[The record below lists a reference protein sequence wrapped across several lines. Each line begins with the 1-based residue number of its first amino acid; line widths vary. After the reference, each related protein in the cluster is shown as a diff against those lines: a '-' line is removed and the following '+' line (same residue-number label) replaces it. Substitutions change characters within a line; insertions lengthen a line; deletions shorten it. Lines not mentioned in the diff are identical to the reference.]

1 MKLKKLLIAS
11 LSILFIFII
20 AACSSD
26 SDTSSGDSG
35 DSGDKGEKIT
45 LNFWLF
51 GATGYEELAK
61 EYEKQHDNIE
71 IKIKTSETADHHNNL
86 FTALSAG
93 SGAPDIAALEL
104 DQLDRFRDAQDRFV
118 NLYDMG
124 ADEIKGEYLDWKW
137 EIAENDNG
145 EFLMGLPT
153 DIGPKGLYYRLDVF
167 EEAGLPTDPE
177 EVSAL
182 VATTEDFKNVAL
194 QIKEKTGKPMVAS
207 MEMMYRAQLDA
218 LEESYFDKDG
228 KLLIGES
235 GNGVKEAYDLAIEMN
250 ELGLVGNYAMWSAE
264 WANGVDNGDFAVELG
279 AAWFKGWMESN
290 APEATGEFNIATL
303 PTEYSGNWGGSY
315 ISIPKE
321 TEHAEEAYEF
331 VQWLVSPENQLN
343 SFKSNG
349 LFPSAPAVYD
359 MEEFTAASDDYF
371 GGQSTQTVFAQS
383 AQKIGMVYKGKDYT
397 SVHDEILAALVNSQA
412 GADPE
417 KEWKEAIKRIETK
430 LDR

>member
-11 LSILFIFII
+11 LSILFVFIV

-26 SDTSSGDSG
+26 NSSDDSDEAGGD
-35 DSGDKGEKIT
+35 GEKII
-45 LNFWLF
+45 LDFWLF
-51 GATGYEELAK
+51 GATGYEELVK
-61 EYEKQHDNIE
+61 EYEKQNENIK

-124 ADEIKGEYLDWKW
+124 ADDVKGEYLDWKW
-137 EIAENDNG
+137 EIAENDDG
-145 EFLMGLPT
+145 KFLMGLPT

-167 EEAGLPTDPE
+167 EEAGLPTTPE

-182 VATTEDFKNVAL
+182 IATPEDFKEAAI

-218 LEESYFDKDG
+218 LEESYFDKEG
-228 KLLIGES
+228 NLLIEES

-264 WANGVDNGDFAVELG
+264 WASGVDNGDFAVELG

-321 TEHAEEAYEF
+321 TKHAEEAYEF
-331 VQWLVSPENQLN
+331 VKWLVSPENQLE

-359 MEEFTAASDDYF
+359 MADFKEASDDYF
-371 GGQSTQTVFAQS
+371 GGQSTQTVFAES
-383 AQKIGMVYKGKDYT
+383 AQKIGKVYKGKDYT
-397 SVHDEILAALVNSQA
+397 SVHDEILAALVNSQD
-412 GADPE
+412 GADAE
-417 KEWKEAIKRIETK
+417 KEWTEAIKRIKTK

>member
-1 MKLKKLLIAS
+1 MKLKKLLITS
-11 LSILFIFII
+11 LFILFVLII

-26 SDTSSGDSG
+26 ESSDDSG
-35 DSGDKGEKIT
+35 ETGDDGEKIT
-45 LNFWLF
+45 LNFWMF

-61 EYEKQHDNIE
+61 EYEKQHENIK

-124 ADEIKGEYLDWKW
+124 ADEVKDEYLDWKW
-137 EIAENDNG
+137 EIAENDDG
-145 EFLMGLPT
+145 KFLMGLPT
-153 DIGPKGLYYRLDVF
+153 DIGPKGLYYRLDIF
-167 EEAGLPTDPE
+167 EEAGLPTTPE

-182 VATTEDFKNVAL
+182 IATPEDFKEAAL

-218 LEESYFDKDG
+218 LEESYFDTEG
-228 KLLIGES
+228 NLLIEES
-235 GNGVKEAYDLAIEMN
+235 GNGVKEAYDLAIDMN

-290 APEATGEFNIATL
+290 APEAAGEFNIATL

-321 TEHAEEAYEF
+321 TKHAEEAYEF
-331 VQWLVSPENQLN
+331 VKWLVSPENQLE

-359 MEEFTAASDDYF
+359 MPEFTEASDDYF
-371 GGQSTQTVFAQS
+371 GGQSTQTVFAES
-383 AQKIGMVYKGKDYT
+383 AQKIGKVYKGKDYT

-412 GADPE
+412 GADAE
-417 KEWKEAIKRIETK
+417 KEWTEAIKRIKTK

>member
-1 MKLKKLLIAS
+1 MRLKKLLIAS
-11 LSILFIFII
+11 LSILFIFIV

-26 SDTSSGDSG
+26 NSSDDSDEAGGD
-35 DSGDKGEKIT
+35 GEKIT
-45 LNFWLF
+45 LDFWLF
-51 GATGYEELAK
+51 GATGYEELVK
-61 EYEKQHDNIE
+61 EYEKQNENIK

-124 ADEIKGEYLDWKW
+124 ADDVKGEYLDWKW
-137 EIAENDNG
+137 EIAENDDG
-145 EFLMGLPT
+145 KFLMGLPT

-167 EEAGLPTDPE
+167 EEAGLPTTPE

-182 VATTEDFKNVAL
+182 ITTPEDFKEAAI

-218 LEESYFDKDG
+218 LEESYFDKEG
-228 KLLIGES
+228 NLLIEES

-264 WANGVDNGDFAVELG
+264 WASGVDNGDFAVELG

-321 TEHAEEAYEF
+321 TKHAEEAYEF
-331 VQWLVSPENQLN
+331 VKWLVSPENQLE

-359 MEEFTAASDDYF
+359 MAEFKEASDDYF
-371 GGQSTQTVFAQS
+371 GGQSTQTVFAES
-383 AQKIGMVYKGKDYT
+383 AQKIGKVYKGKDYT
-397 SVHDEILAALVNSQA
+397 SVHDEILAALVNSQD
-412 GADPE
+412 GADAE
-417 KEWKEAIKRIETK
+417 KEWTEAIKRIKTK

>member
-11 LSILFIFII
+11 LSILFVFIV

-26 SDTSSGDSG
+26 NSSDDSDEAGGD
-35 DSGDKGEKIT
+35 GEKIT
-45 LNFWLF
+45 LDFWLF
-51 GATGYEELAK
+51 GATGYEELVK
-61 EYEKQHDNIE
+61 EYEKQNENIK

-124 ADEIKGEYLDWKW
+124 ADDVKGEYLDWKW
-137 EIAENDNG
+137 EIAENDDG
-145 EFLMGLPT
+145 KFLMGLPT

-167 EEAGLPTDPE
+167 EEAGLPTTPE

-182 VATTEDFKNVAL
+182 IATPEDFKEAAI

-218 LEESYFDKDG
+218 LEESYFDKEG
-228 KLLIGES
+228 NLLIEES

-264 WANGVDNGDFAVELG
+264 WASGVDNGDFAVELG

-321 TEHAEEAYEF
+321 TKHAEEAYEF
-331 VQWLVSPENQLN
+331 VKWLVSPENQLE

-359 MEEFTAASDDYF
+359 MADFKEASDDYF
-371 GGQSTQTVFAQS
+371 GGQSTQTVFAES
-383 AQKIGMVYKGKDYT
+383 AQKIGKVYKGKDYT
-397 SVHDEILAALVNSQA
+397 SVHDEILAALVNSQD
-412 GADPE
+412 GADAE
-417 KEWKEAIKRIETK
+417 KEWTEAIKRIKTK

>member
-11 LSILFIFII
+11 LSILFIFIV

-26 SDTSSGDSG
+26 NSSDDSDEASGD
-35 DSGDKGEKIT
+35 GEKIT
-45 LNFWLF
+45 LDFWLF
-51 GATGYEELAK
+51 GATGYEELVK
-61 EYEKQHDNIE
+61 EYEKQNENIK

-124 ADEIKGEYLDWKW
+124 ADDVKGEYLDWKW
-137 EIAENDNG
+137 EIAENDDG
-145 EFLMGLPT
+145 KFLMGLPT

-167 EEAGLPTDPE
+167 EEAGLPTTPE

-182 VATTEDFKNVAL
+182 IATPEDFKEAAI

-218 LEESYFDKDG
+218 LEESYFDKEG
-228 KLLIGES
+228 NLLIEES

-264 WANGVDNGDFAVELG
+264 WASGVDNGDFAVELG

-321 TEHAEEAYEF
+321 TKHAEEAYEF
-331 VQWLVSPENQLN
+331 VKWLVSPENQLE

-359 MEEFTAASDDYF
+359 MAEFKEASDDYF
-371 GGQSTQTVFAQS
+371 GGQSTQTVFAES
-383 AQKIGMVYKGKDYT
+383 AQKIGKVYKGKDYT
-397 SVHDEILAALVNSQA
+397 SVHDEILAALVNSQD
-412 GADPE
+412 GADAE
-417 KEWKEAIKRIETK
+417 KEWTEAIKRIKTK

>member
-11 LSILFIFII
+11 LSILFVFIV

-26 SDTSSGDSG
+26 NSSDDSDEAGGD
-35 DSGDKGEKIT
+35 GEKIT
-45 LNFWLF
+45 LDFWLF
-51 GATGYEELAK
+51 GATGYEELVK
-61 EYEKQHDNIE
+61 EYEKQNENIK

-124 ADEIKGEYLDWKW
+124 ADDVKGEYLDWKW
-137 EIAENDNG
+137 EIAENDDG
-145 EFLMGLPT
+145 KFLMGLPT

-167 EEAGLPTDPE
+167 EEAGLPTTPE

-182 VATTEDFKNVAL
+182 ITTPEDFKEAAI

-218 LEESYFDKDG
+218 LEESYFDKEG
-228 KLLIGES
+228 NLLIEES

-264 WANGVDNGDFAVELG
+264 WASGVDNGDFAVELG

-321 TEHAEEAYEF
+321 TKHAEEAYEF
-331 VQWLVSPENQLN
+331 VKWLVSPENQLE

-359 MEEFTAASDDYF
+359 MAEFKEASDDYF
-371 GGQSTQTVFAQS
+371 GGQSTQTVFAES
-383 AQKIGMVYKGKDYT
+383 AQKIGKVYKGKDYT
-397 SVHDEILAALVNSQA
+397 SVHDEILAALVNSQD
-412 GADPE
+412 GADAE
-417 KEWKEAIKRIETK
+417 KEWTEAIKRIKTK

>member
-11 LSILFIFII
+11 LSILFVLFV
-20 AACSSD
+20 AACSD
-26 SDTSSGDSG
+26 SSTDDSG
-35 DSGDKGEKIT
+35 KKADGKEQVT
-45 LNFWLF
+45 LNFWMF
-51 GATGYEELAK
+51 GATGYEELVK
-61 EYEKQHDNIE
+61 EYEKQNENIK

-124 ADEIKGEYLDWKW
+124 AKDIKGEYLDWKW

-153 DIGPKGLYYRLDVF
+153 DIGPKGLYYRLDIF

-182 VATTEDFKNVAL
+182 IATPKDFKEAAIK
-194 QIKEKTGKPMVAS
+194 IKEKTGKPMVAS

-218 LEESYFDKDG
+218 LEESYFDAEGNLMID
-228 KLLIGES
+228 ES
-235 GNGVKEAYDLAIEMN
+235 GNGVKEAYDLAIDMN

-264 WANGVDNGDFAVELG
+264 WANGVNNGDFAVELG

-290 APEATGEFNIATL
+290 APDAAGKFSIATL

-321 TEHAEEAYEF
+321 TKHAEEAYEF
-331 VQWLVSPENQLN
+331 VKWLVSPENQLK
-343 SFKSNG
+343 SFKNNG

-359 MEEFTAASDDYF
+359 MAEFKEASDEYF

-383 AQKIGMVYKGKDYT
+383 AQKIGKVYKGKDYT

-417 KEWKEAIKRIETK
+417 KEWTEAIERIKTK

>member
-11 LSILFIFII
+11 LSILFVFII

-26 SDTSSGDSG
+26 TSSDDSG
-35 DSGDKGEKIT
+35 ETGDDGEKIT

-61 EYEKQHDNIE
+61 EYEKQNENIK

-124 ADEIKGEYLDWKW
+124 ADEVKGEYLDWKW
-137 EIAENDNG
+137 EIAENDDG

-153 DIGPKGLYYRLDVF
+153 DIGPKGLYYRLDIF
-167 EEAGLPTDPE
+167 EEAGLPTTPE

-182 VATTEDFKNVAL
+182 IATPEDFKEAAL

-218 LEESYFDKDG
+218 LEESYFDKEG
-228 KLLIGES
+228 NLLIEES
-235 GNGVKEAYDLAIEMN
+235 GNGVKEAYDLAIDMN

-290 APEATGEFNIATL
+290 APEAAGEFSIATL

-331 VQWLVSPENQLN
+331 VKWLVSAENQLE

-359 MEEFTAASDDYF
+359 MAEFKEASDEYF

-383 AQKIGMVYKGKDYT
+383 AQKIGKVYKGKDYT

-412 GADPE
+412 GADAE
-417 KEWKEAIKRIETK
+417 KEWTEAIKRIKTK
-430 LDR
+430 LNR

>member
-11 LSILFIFII
+11 LSILFVFIV

-26 SDTSSGDSG
+26 NSSDDSG
-35 DSGDKGEKIT
+35 DAGGDGEKIT
-45 LNFWLF
+45 LDFWMF
-51 GATGYEELAK
+51 GATGYEELVK
-61 EYEKQHDNIE
+61 EYEKQHENIK

-124 ADEIKGEYLDWKW
+124 ADEVKGEYLGWKW

-145 EFLMGLPT
+145 AFLMGLPT

-167 EEAGLPTDPE
+167 EEAGLPTTPE

-182 VATTEDFKNVAL
+182 IATPEDFKEAAI

-218 LEESYFDKDG
+218 LEESYFDKEG
-228 KLLIGES
+228 NLLLEES

-321 TEHAEEAYEF
+321 TKHAEEAYEF
-331 VQWLVSPENQLN
+331 VKWLVSPENQLE

-359 MEEFTAASDDYF
+359 MAEFKEASDEYF
-371 GGQSTQTVFAQS
+371 GGQSTQTVFAES
-383 AQKIGMVYKGKDYT
+383 AQKIGKVYKGKDYT
-397 SVHDEILAALVNSQA
+397 SVHDEILAALVNTQA
-412 GADPE
+412 GADAE
-417 KEWKEAIKRIETK
+417 KEWSEAIKRIKTK